1 MLNFKVFLAF
11 FYLSFK
17 RKFYRC
23 YIYIFLKEYKKHDSA
38 HSDKY

>member
-23 YIYIFLKEYKKHDSA
+23 YIFFLKEYKKHDSA